1 MGRARHVEITRCAV
15 RKPILMKRPSMWSV
29 VRRSQ
34 SAARTEVALEK
45 KIPDEQRIAATRH
58 ARSAR
63 IRLRLQVVDED
74 VRPAGLCAQRGTI
87 TPLGARRCRSE
98 RSPVTT
104 VARCRL
110 ATSTTE
116 ASITSA
122 VRVTPQS
129 SPAARDSRRSSGSDA
144 HLSASQEPRQRD
156 LAASIA
162 PCSSDY
168 ECRAE
173 LASCRATSC
182 AK

>member
-1 MGRARHVEITRCAV
+1 MRCAKADPGEASIHVVGCPSQPISSANRSRAREEN
-15 RKPILMKRPSMWSV
+15 S
-29 VRRSQ
+29 RRATHCCD
-34 SAARTEVALEK
+34 AAREVRQNSPSASSCRRGCK
-45 KIPDEQRIAATRH
+45 TSRIVRSEGH
-58 ARSAR
+58 DHPARGEA
-63 IRLRLQVVDED
+63 LQV
-74 VRPAGLCAQRGTI
+74 G
-87 TPLGARRCRSE
+87 